1 MSKVI
6 LCADSACDLDEVLK
20 SQYGV
25 NIYPYHVSL
34 GDEHYRDG
42 VDINPEK
49 IYQAYW
55 KRKVIPKTAAINPQE
70 FVSFF
75 KPWTDQGYDIIHLSL
90 SSGISS
96 SYQNCCLAV
105 QELPNIYPIDSRS
118 LSTGFGLL
126 VIEAAERIAQGM
138 PAAQIQ
144 EEIVAIREKVETSFI
159 LDNLVFMHAGGRCS
173 GVAALGAN
181 ILGIKPCIEMD
192 CATGKMGVGKKYR
205 GTLEKVLKKYT
216 MDKLQDRNDLD
227 LRRIFITHTGIAQEC
242 IEQVTDTIRELA
254 DFQKII
260 VTRAG
265 CTISSHSG
273 PNTLGILFRKK

>member
-1 MSKVI
+1 MRKVI

-20 SQYGV
+20 RQYSV
-25 NIYPYHVSL
+25 NIYPYHISL

-42 VDINPEK
+42 VDLNPDK
-49 IYQAYW
+49 IYQTYW
-55 KRKVIPKTAAINPQE
+55 QRKVIPKTSAINPQE
-70 FVSFF
+70 YINFF

-90 SSGISS
+90 SSGITS
-96 SYQNCCLAV
+96 SYQNCCLAA
-105 QELPNIYPIDSRS
+105 QELPNVYPIDSRS

-192 CATGKMGVGKKYR
+192 NATGKMGVGKKYR
-205 GTLEKVLKKYT
+205 GPLEKVLKKYT
-216 MDKLQDRNDLD
+216 IDKLQDRNDLD

-242 IEQVTDTIRELA
+242 IEQVTNTIREIV
-254 DFQKII
+254 DFQEII

-265 CTISSHSG
+265 CTISCHSG